1 MESTESVCKFSK
13 IQLSPIKTRN
23 INLVFW
29 VIALD
34 FSCANE
40 CLPVSFQGMCKQYK
54 CKKARNF
61 DFDFFYANS

>member
-13 IQLSPIKTRN
+13 IHFISCSPIKTRN

-40 CLPVSFQGMCKQYK
+40 CLPVSLRGMCKQYK
-54 CKKARNF
+54 CKKARN
-61 DFDFFYANS
+61 